1 MTAWETSKDLGGL
14 NMHDSNNSLSTWRA
28 MLHDNST
35 WRAMKIRN
43 KFERWNDNFVDIKD
57 MKSEELCEYYLSTKE
72 IINNQTK

>member
-28 MLHDNST
+28 M
-35 WRAMKIRN
+35 KIRN
-43 KFERWNDNFVDIKD
+43 KFERWNANFVDIKD

>member
-1 MTAWETSKDLGGL
+1 MILWMRETTHTRLM
-14 NMHDSNNSLSTWRA
+14 NDSNNSLGTWKA
-28 MLHDNST
+28 MLHDHST
-35 WRAMKIRN
+35 WKAMEIRN

>member
-1 MTAWETSKDLGGL
+1 MRET
-14 NMHDSNNSLSTWRA
+14 NHTRPMNDSNNSLGTWKAMVHDHSTWKA
-28 MLHDNST
+28 ME
-35 WRAMKIRN
+35 IRN

>member
-1 MTAWETSKDLGGL
+1 MTAWETSKGL
-14 NMHDSNNSLSTWRA
+14 ESLSMHDSNKSHSIWKAMIIGGSTWPA
-28 MLHDNST
+28 MVL
-35 WRAMKIRN
+35 RN

>member
-1 MTAWETSKDLGGL
+1 MKETTHTRP
-14 NMHDSNNSLSTWRA
+14 MHDSNNSLSTWKA

-35 WRAMKIRN
+35 WKAMKIRN
-43 KFERWNDNFVDIKD
+43 KFERWNVNFVDIKD

>member
-1 MTAWETSKDLGGL
+1 MV
-14 NMHDSNNSLSTWRA
+14 HDHSTWKA
-28 MLHDNST
+28 ME
-35 WRAMKIRN
+35 IRN